1 MLSALIAGIGGVLT
15 AFISAFS
22 YGGIFVLM
30 FLESANIPIPS
41 EVIMPFGG
49 FLAANNKMIFWLVV
63 AAGTLGNIGGSA
75 FSYWLGLRGEERWG
89 KSFGIT
95 ARDVARVHHWFDR
108 FGPITIL
115 VAKFIPAVRTFVSFP
130 AGMYKMDFKK
140 FLLYTGIGSLGW
152 SWILTYL
159 GVLLGGKW
167 QDIGKV
173 MDRFNIVLLIAVI
186 AIIVWWLW
194 RHIARHRTRIS

>member
-1 MLSALIAGIGGVLT
+1 MLSALIAGIGSVLT

-89 KSFGIT
+89 KYFGIT
-95 ARDVARVHHWFDR
+95 ARDVGTFQKHQHKYAA
-108 FGPITIL
+108 I
-115 VAKFIPAVRTFVSFP
+115 AKGGNECGQHTS
-130 AGMYKMDFKK
+130 
-140 FLLYTGIGSLGW
+140 YTGDQGTEHNKLLRCAKCCGSIIRINGININIGLQ
-152 SWILTYL
+152 L
-159 GVLLGGKW
+159 K
-167 QDIGKV
+167 
-173 MDRFNIVLLIAVI
+173 
-186 AIIVWWLW
+186 
-194 RHIARHRTRIS
+194 TRPNGSFRQY